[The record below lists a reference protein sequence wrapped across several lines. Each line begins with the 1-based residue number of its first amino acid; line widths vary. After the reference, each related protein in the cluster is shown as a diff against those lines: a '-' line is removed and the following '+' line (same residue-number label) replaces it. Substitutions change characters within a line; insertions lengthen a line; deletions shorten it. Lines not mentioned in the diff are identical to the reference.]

1 LKAEDSL
8 LCSTENLKV
17 CHRRRGSLMAGKQA
31 GFTTRR
37 RGEEEEE
44 EEENLLRLLLSV
56 STSCCESCLAKA
68 DTGQISG
75 LQTIRI
81 LLTLPAWA

>member
-31 GFTTRR
+31 GFTKRR
-37 RGEEEEE
+37 RGEEEE

-68 DTGQISG
+68 DTGQISDR
-75 LQTIRI
+75 QTIRI